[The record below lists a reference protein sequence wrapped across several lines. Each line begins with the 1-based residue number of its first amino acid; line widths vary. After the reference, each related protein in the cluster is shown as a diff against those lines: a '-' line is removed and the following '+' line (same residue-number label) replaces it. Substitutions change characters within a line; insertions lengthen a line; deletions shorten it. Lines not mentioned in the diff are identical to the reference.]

1 MRVSLQKTATAAFL
15 PAFSSGT
22 KGQCSTGGMKKA
34 EKRRPYAE
42 GQTIS
47 GTPYRFHFRKQAFF
61 RTPGKF
67 RKRLFSP
74 KNTSFRIFH
83 TQELRGTT
91 LRTPHSSDSSPKA
104 QPQAGESKSADATAQ
119 TYIFSHNIYR
129 GVL

>member
-91 LRTPHSSDSSPKA
+91 LRTPHSSDRYPKSL
-104 QPQAGESKSADATAQ
+104 PQAAECKSTAATAQ
-119 TYIFSHNIYR
+119 KYIFSHNIYR